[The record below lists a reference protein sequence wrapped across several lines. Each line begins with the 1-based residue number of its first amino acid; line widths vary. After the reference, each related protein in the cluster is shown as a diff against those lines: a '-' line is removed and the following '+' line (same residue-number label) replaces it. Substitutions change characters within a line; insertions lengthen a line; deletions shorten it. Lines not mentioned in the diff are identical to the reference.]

1 MPIKGVDFYVCSIL
15 LGSKEAVERAKIT
28 VKACVKEFENITE
41 DSMSVNPSHHKHFVA
56 RGGEV
61 LRRIGDEFGGI
72 DISFPF
78 AGDKVILK
86 GARNC
91 IDAAITKINEI
102 VQDLED
108 VVSINIEHKSNR
120 L

>member
-1 MPIKGVDFYVCSIL
+1 MITKGLDFYVFSNL
-15 LGSKEAVERAKIT
+15 LGNSEAVERAKMT
-28 VKACVKEFENITE
+28 VKACVKELENTIE
-41 DSMSVNPSHHKHFVA
+41 DCMSVNPLHHKHFVA

-61 LRRIGDEFGGI
+61 LRRIRDEFGVI

-91 IDAAITKINEI
+91 IDDAITKIKEI
-102 VQDLED
+102 VQDLEN
-108 VVSINIEHKSNR
+108 VVTINIEHKYHR